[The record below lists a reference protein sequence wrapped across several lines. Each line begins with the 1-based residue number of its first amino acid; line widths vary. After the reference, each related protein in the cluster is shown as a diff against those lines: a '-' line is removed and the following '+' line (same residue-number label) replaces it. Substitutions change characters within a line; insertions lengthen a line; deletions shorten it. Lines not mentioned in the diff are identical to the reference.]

1 MDRSSFG
8 WIGTRLGLGGRE
20 RMASYAKL
28 TKMKI
33 AFRVIALE
41 QSVPTL
47 CWGSRVSKM
56 VCTYIYLFKDATM
69 NRPNQP

>member
-1 MDRSSFG
+1 
-8 WIGTRLGLGGRE
+8 
-20 RMASYAKL
+20 MASYAKL